1 MGSAER
7 FPPQILKASTSS
19 STISISSPT
28 CHNRSRS
35 QSISETT
42 ASTMS
47 EKLKEMEE
55 ADSTGFL
62 QYMDDQVHDTWDN
75 AKAVMVGAQRLLQF
89 HELPKE
95 WQENEYVLSG

>member
-1 MGSAER
+1 MESYQ
-7 FPPQILKASTSS
+7 PQQLKASTSS
-19 STISISSPT
+19 STITISSPT

-35 QSISETT
+35 QSITE
-42 ASTMS
+42 TMS
-47 EKLKEMEE
+47 EKFREMEE
-55 ADSTGFL
+55 ADTTGFL